1 MSARAR
7 HSHRARFE
15 VVVVGAGGERQNVC
29 FGERYETREEAE
41 LAYDTLVADGE
52 IDASARIVEAA
63 SWIEEES

>member
-1 MSARAR
+1 MRKTREAAEVAMIP
-7 HSHRARFE
+7 RARFE

-52 IDASARIVEAA
+52 IDASARIVEVA
-63 SWIEEES
+63 S